1 MRFLRKW
8 TIFFFNFPPI
18 YYLGC
23 DMSEAIA
30 AIYALFV
37 IGASLVT
44 YFKFMNKRLDKMLD
58 RAFAS
63 WHIEKELEE
72 QMVLE

>member
-1 MRFLRKW
+1 
-8 TIFFFNFPPI
+8 
-18 YYLGC
+18 
-23 DMSEAIA
+23 MSEAIA

-44 YFKFMNKRLDKMLD
+44 YFKFIDKHLDKMLD
-58 RAFAS
+58 RIFAG

-72 QMVLE
+72 QIVLE